1 MSFSPLPIALAV
13 IGGLIVAGL
22 VAWIKR
28 SRISILVPR
37 TFLYS
42 QFTDGGQLV
51 EISVFNRGFK
61 TEHAIDVSL
70 SRNLTYEIVG
80 SNTEYA
86 SLADKKLQIERIG
99 PSDEATVLLL
109 VEGGLFKPDDI
120 TQCLSK
126 DTKGKLVSKLEEVS
140 PTGPQR
146 VGLVAALVGFPI
158 LLFVAYYGFAHL
170 LSSPEQLASSSAP
183 ASSSKQAAKPKTIQ
197 VRGWTIPEYYKT
209 TSGSLFNSFSDG
221 KIRIA
226 FDPAERKGKWVTVPF
241 TVFNTTN
248 QVISASMSML
258 TAASSSEQKPYELTT
273 GDILVV
279 PGQSQNRSIRVIIP
293 TSASSDAERTI
304 FVDGFIRTADGDSL
318 SIHKKIGN

>member
-1 MSFSPLPIALAV
+1 MSFNPLPVALAV

-37 TFLYS
+37 TFSYS
-42 QFTDGGQLV
+42 QFTDEGQLV

-61 TEHAIDVSL
+61 TEHAIDVGL
-70 SRNLTYEIVG
+70 NRNFAYEIVG

-86 SLADKKLQIERIG
+86 TLSNKRLQIERIG

-109 VEGGLFKPDDI
+109 VEGGTFKPDDI

-126 DTKGKLVSKLEEVS
+126 DTKGKLVSKLEEVP

-146 VGLVAALVGFPI
+146 VGLVAALVGFPV
-158 LLFVAYYGFAHL
+158 LLFVAYYGFTHL
-170 LSSPEQLASSSAP
+170 LASSEQLASSAP
-183 ASSSKQAAKPKTIQ
+183 TSSSKQVAKASTIEVQ
-197 VRGWTIPEYYKT
+197 GWTVPGYYKT

-221 KIRIA
+221 KVQIR
-226 FDPAERKGKWVTVPF
+226 FEPTERKGKWVTVPF
-241 TVFNTTN
+241 TVINSTSK
-248 QVISASMSML
+248 VITASISML
-258 TAASSSEQKPYELTT
+258 TAASSKEQKSYDLTS

-279 PGQSQNRSIRVIIP
+279 PNQSQERSIRVIIP
-293 TSASSDAERTI
+293 EASSNEAERTI

-318 SIHKKIGN
+318 SIHKRIVNS